1 MMEAHTLFPEIITR
15 REMHGGRSLSHLAW
29 LEQYPEQRQEEN
41 EGLIPFIEYEFEKL
55 ANEIPLF
62 SISYPFHLLPTS
74 IELKDIISAFNAV
87 ETDPQVEENIW
98 QSDDVMGWL
107 YESYN
112 NRKKADHKAS
122 GEKPNTTK

>member
-1 MMEAHTLFPEIITR
+1 
-15 REMHGGRSLSHLAW
+15 MHGGRSFSHLDW

-112 NRKKADHKAS
+112 NGKADHKAS